1 MNKFLTFL
9 GKVKPFLE
17 LLTIGFIAYAF
28 YQLGYSDCLSKTINS
43 ADGLYNFC
51 AKIFMERIGK

>member
-1 MNKFLTFL
+1 MNKFLTLL

-51 AKIFMERIGK
+51 VNILSNRL